1 MTDVV
6 APATPAASPP
16 VRRERSPLRAVAVP
30 VEHGGWGL
38 TAEPVLLGLLV
49 APTVGGLAIGV
60 AAVLAFLA
68 RTPLKVALVDR
79 HRGRHL
85 PRTGLAWRVFAV
97 EMLLLVALAAVAAVR
112 GDGWFWWPL
121 AVAAP
126 ILGTELAYDM
136 RSRGRRLV
144 PELAGAIGIGSV
156 AAAIVQAGGRSTPV
170 AVAVW
175 MVLAARGV
183 SAIVTVRDQVGGLHG
198 KARNP
203 RNVLVA
209 DAAAVALV
217 AGAAAWEP
225 RVLPGVVAVLVAIGV
240 QRVLSRR
247 RTPRAV
253 VLGLRQTGLGVVV
266 VVTTAVGI
274 LLTA

>member
-6 APATPAASPP
+6 VAAAPAASPP
-16 VRRERSPLRAVAVP
+16 ARKERSPLRAVALP
-30 VEHGGWGL
+30 IEHGGWGL
-38 TAEPVLLGLLV
+38 TAEPVVLGLII
-49 APTVGGLAIGV
+49 APTLGGLAIGF
-60 AAVLAFLA
+60 AAVLAFVA

-85 PRTGLAWRVFAV
+85 PRTGLAWRVFAA
-97 EMLLLVALAAVAAVR
+97 EMLILLALAAVAVLR
-112 GDGWFWWPL
+112 GETWFWWPL

-144 PELAGAIGIGSV
+144 PELAGAVGIGSV
-156 AAAIVQAGGRSTPV
+156 AAAIALAGGWSTPV

-183 SAIVTVRDQVGGLHG
+183 SAIVTVRDQVSGLHG

-209 DAAAVALV
+209 DVVAVAMVV
-217 AGAAAWEP
+217 AAAAWEP
-225 RVLPGVVAVLVAIGV
+225 QVAAGMVAVLVAIGV
-240 QRVLSRR
+240 QRMLGRQP
-247 RTPRAV
+247 TPRAV
-253 VLGLRQTGLGVVV
+253 VLGLRQTGLGLLVVAA
-266 VVTTAVGI
+266 TATGI
-274 LLTA
+274 LLTS

>member
-1 MTDVV
+1 MTDVL
-6 APATPAASPP
+6 ATTGTAGVPP
-16 VRRERSPLRAVAVP
+16 VHKERSAFRAVAVP

-38 TAEPVLLGLLV
+38 TAEPVVLGLLIAPGV
-49 APTVGGLAIGV
+49 AGLCIGV

-79 HRGRHL
+79 HRHRYL

-97 EMLLLVALAAVAAVR
+97 ECLAILVLAAVAVLRAEA
-112 GDGWFWWPL
+112 WFWWPL
-121 AVAAP
+121 AIAAP
-126 ILGTELAYDM
+126 VLGTELAYDM

-156 AAAIVQAGGRSTPV
+156 AGAIALASGRPTSV
-170 AVAVW
+170 AVAIW

-203 RNVLVA
+203 RHVLIA
-209 DAAAVALV
+209 DVVAAAVV
-217 AGAAAWEP
+217 VGAAALEP
-225 RVLPGVVAVLVAIGV
+225 RVLPGVVAVLLAIGV
-240 QRVLSRR
+240 QRALSRR
-247 RTPRAV
+247 PTPRAV
-253 VLGLRQTGLGVVV
+253 VLGIRQTGLGLAVVV
-266 VVTTAVGI
+266 ATAVGVI
-274 LLTA
+274 VI

>member
-79 HRGRHL
+79 HRGRYL

-156 AAAIVQAGGRSTPV
+156 AAAIAQAGGRSTPV

-240 QRVLSRR
+240 QRVLSRQP
-247 RTPRAV
+247 TPRAV